1 MKAIITVIGK
11 DTTGII
17 AAVCT
22 LLAERK
28 INILDISQTVM
39 EGFFT
44 MTMLVDLTESTA
56 AFADVSD
63 ALNAKGEEMGLVIRI
78 QREDIFDKMRAKAWR
93 PIYLPQMILHHIIPQ
108 KKLEQDYFD
117 RLTLQMGKS
126 ERQRTLAI
134 SKSKYATR
142 LLKEGIKWG
151 GTIVLWFYFLLIW
164 QPQKGNKL
172 ISFRANVTRGLLG
185 IISES

>member
-44 MTMLVDLTESTA
+44 MTMLVDLTESTV

-63 ALNAKGEEMGLVIRI
+63 ALTAKGDQMGLVIRI
-78 QREDIFDKMRAKAWR
+78 QREDIFDKMHR
-93 PIYLPQMILHHIIPQ
+93 I
-108 KKLEQDYFD
+108 
-117 RLTLQMGKS
+117 
-126 ERQRTLAI
+126 
-134 SKSKYATR
+134 
-142 LLKEGIKWG
+142 
-151 GTIVLWFYFLLIW
+151 
-164 QPQKGNKL
+164 
-172 ISFRANVTRGLLG
+172 
-185 IISES
+185 

>member
-39 EGFFT
+39 DGFFT
-44 MTMLVDLTESTA
+44 MTMLVDLTASTV

-63 ALNAKGEEMGLVIRI
+63 ALTAKGEEMGLSIRI
-78 QREDIFDKMRAKAWR
+78 QREDIFDLMHR
-93 PIYLPQMILHHIIPQ
+93 I
-108 KKLEQDYFD
+108 
-117 RLTLQMGKS
+117 
-126 ERQRTLAI
+126 
-134 SKSKYATR
+134 
-142 LLKEGIKWG
+142 
-151 GTIVLWFYFLLIW
+151 
-164 QPQKGNKL
+164 
-172 ISFRANVTRGLLG
+172 
-185 IISES
+185 

>member
-44 MTMLVDLTESTA
+44 MTMLVDLTESTV
-56 AFADVSD
+56 AFADVSE
-63 ALNAKGEEMGLVIRI
+63 ALAKKGEEMGLSIRI
-78 QREDIFDKMRAKAWR
+78 QREDIFDLMHR
-93 PIYLPQMILHHIIPQ
+93 I
-108 KKLEQDYFD
+108 
-117 RLTLQMGKS
+117 
-126 ERQRTLAI
+126 
-134 SKSKYATR
+134 
-142 LLKEGIKWG
+142 
-151 GTIVLWFYFLLIW
+151 
-164 QPQKGNKL
+164 
-172 ISFRANVTRGLLG
+172 
-185 IISES
+185 

>member
-44 MTMLVDLTESTA
+44 MTMLVDLTESTV

-63 ALNAKGEEMGLVIRI
+63 ALAKKGEEMGLVIRI
-78 QREDIFDKMRAKAWR
+78 QREDIFDKMHR
-93 PIYLPQMILHHIIPQ
+93 I
-108 KKLEQDYFD
+108 
-117 RLTLQMGKS
+117 
-126 ERQRTLAI
+126 
-134 SKSKYATR
+134 
-142 LLKEGIKWG
+142 
-151 GTIVLWFYFLLIW
+151 
-164 QPQKGNKL
+164 
-172 ISFRANVTRGLLG
+172 
-185 IISES
+185 